1 MSMFGVIVP
10 GRPCL
15 APAPATAG
23 QPSFTGLPG
32 SQWVCDLE
40 KPGEI
45 SDILCFLTAPL
56 PCNDEGAGIYYS
68 IPPFTNWEF
77 IGAITNVKPSAL
89 LSTGWAFLPQ
99 TSQLPVVKLGM
110 MLENAPSL
118 QEKLLT
124 TPLPDVK
131 KEYARRVALNLYR
144 YLESFQGGAAMPLL
158 DQWFQRF
165 EARYQRDPNFVMKSE

>member
-32 SQWVCDLE
+32 SQW
-40 KPGEI
+40 
-45 SDILCFLTAPL
+45 
-56 PCNDEGAGIYYS
+56 
-68 IPPFTNWEF
+68 F